1 MRAWLWMALA
11 MVPACGTATTG
22 GDGDAGIDASRG
34 NDAGSDASAPRDTA
48 PPVGDGGLDAA
59 GSSADSGLDAALAA
73 DAGHDA
79 ALDAGPACEGMMSGS
94 CPSGFQ
100 CLSCPTGPISET
112 FLCTTMCAHD
122 SDCTDTSRPHCAID
136 TFSHATMGICTP
148 TSIHCIYGAVC
159 ASPDTMIATPS
170 GERPIADLAVGDL
183 VYTADEGALRAVP
196 LSAVYQTPVSDH
208 RVVRVELES
217 GRILEISPGHPTAD
231 GRTFG
236 DLRAGDR
243 LDGARVVSAELV
255 PYMHGFTYDILP
267 ASDTGTYVA
276 GGALI
281 GSTLTGAGAPVALDL
296 AH

>member
-1 MRAWLWMALA
+1 
-11 MVPACGTATTG
+11 
-22 GDGDAGIDASRG
+22 
-34 NDAGSDASAPRDTA
+34 
-48 PPVGDGGLDAA
+48 
-59 GSSADSGLDAALAA
+59 
-73 DAGHDA
+73 
-79 ALDAGPACEGMMSGS
+79 
-94 CPSGFQ
+94 
-100 CLSCPTGPISET
+100 
-112 FLCTTMCAHD
+112 
-122 SDCTDTSRPHCAID
+122 
-136 TFSHATMGICTP
+136 
-148 TSIHCIYGAVC
+148 
-159 ASPDTMIATPS
+159 
-170 GERPIADLAVGDL
+170 
-183 VYTADEGALRAVP
+183 
-196 LSAVYQTPVSDH
+196 VSDH